1 MKKATVRSV
10 DTPHGEGR
18 LHTRRATSPIAT
30 LLLSFIAIWLVYG
43 SVQS

>member
-1 MKKATVRSV
+1 MKKASVRMV

-30 LLLSFIAIWLVYG
+30 RKGSLTHPLSKANLTK
-43 SVQS
+43 